1 MMNNTDLKRAVPT
14 IADAKSAN
22 MRRLDDGLD
31 PWSLP
36 SLDNP
41 HLKETNESAIVISK
55 LEIPSRSLFQ
65 PSWTVWDPQ
74 NPPRLTIWTV
84 ILYSW
89 VCTTSVAILYYNQPI
104 LAILADEFDVD
115 ASTVSRIPTT
125 MQAGSATGLA
135 LICPAGD
142 IMKRRSLIIT
152 LLTLTM
158 CSWLAK
164 PRTPVSWLS

>member
-1 MMNNTDLKRAVPT
+1 MNNTDLERAVPT

-22 MRRLDDGLD
+22 MRGLDDGLD

-36 SLDNP
+36 SLENL
-41 HLKETNESAIVISK
+41 HLKEMNESAIGISK

-65 PSWTVWDPQ
+65 PSWTVWNPQ

-84 ILYSW
+84 VLYAW

-104 LAILADEFDVD
+104 LAKLADEFDVD
-115 ASTVSRIPTT
+115 ASTVSRIPTA

-142 IMKRRSLIIT
+142 IMRRRSLIIT

-158 CSWLAK
+158 CSWLGK
-164 PRTPVSWLS
+164 PRTPIPKPS